1 MSTSPPT
8 KKARTEDF
16 EMLPAEDAPV
26 NNLFVEA
33 TASAS
38 TSTPKPAAPKGKK
51 KNRRI
56 KRTLPELYSPAD
68 VTFRDVRD
76 FLGAEYV
83 DAVLAKGDESE
94 WNPPALELWSVV
106 ELKVGAFTVS
116 GTSVI
121 PQNPGE
127 KLISGESL
135 SLYEEGD
142 KKWAI
147 MTPFAHPGDKIKAKI
162 FKHDRFFSSADL
174 VEILDYSEEYRG
186 GGGDRRVNPE
196 GGCKYFGEWYVTLP
210 HFYFFQYSLAV
221 RCEMIS
227 VCGARQEGYCV
238 VHATRDIEEWNKRMR
253 SQMVQED
260 EVGRIAR
267 KEKTNH
273 RPRNDRDQAN
283 DQWRMSTPTPPI
295 RPPTPAQ
302 EKNRFTSLHPILI
315 LKRIINSRNSTN
327 DRIPKTM
334 GIQNENY
341 SSF

>member
-26 NNLFVEA
+26 NNLFVPEA
-33 TASAS
+33 TAS
-38 TSTPKPAAPKGKK
+38 TSTPKPDVPKGKK

-106 ELKVGAFTVS
+106 ELKVRAFTVS
-116 GTSVI
+116 GITI
-121 PQNPGE
+121 LCCME
-127 KLISGESL
+127 YKLMAGESL
-135 SLYEEGD
+135 SLYEEGE

-147 MTPFAHPGDKIKAKI
+147 ITPFAHPGDTIKAKI

-186 GGGDRRVNPE
+186 GEGDRRVNLE
-196 GGCKYFGEWYVTLP
+196 GGCKYFGEWYVALLFRIVVPFSIPVDEYRTW
-210 HFYFFQYSLAV
+210 SL
-221 RCEMIS
+221 
-227 VCGARQEGYCV
+227 
-238 VHATRDIEEWNKRMR
+238 
-253 SQMVQED
+253 
-260 EVGRIAR
+260 EV
-267 KEKTNH
+267 
-273 RPRNDRDQAN
+273 
-283 DQWRMSTPTPPI
+283 WI
-295 RPPTPAQ
+295 R
-302 EKNRFTSLHPILI
+302 E
-315 LKRIINSRNSTN
+315 
-327 DRIPKTM
+327 
-334 GIQNENY
+334 
-341 SSF
+341 